1 MANRYDVLSLD
12 KHKFFREFNKTLY
25 DAGLTKYRVSVV
37 DDSIRTLSDSD
48 TFLFARIA
56 HKSKL
61 FSIAEEYKNALSM
74 INHMVSNGFE
84 LKGFDYGRLVNY
96 FTPEDANSYLDFLA
110 KLETVLNSNTY
121 LEKENALFEINRFLN
136 SSLITVL
143 GLQEQFQLLLEI
155 VLSDDKS
162 VTSELI
168 QNNAYYFKDDIKPL
182 LNMLQNLDALV
193 EYLYQFME
201 VYSKEDLK
209 QIKCLKDIN
218 CHLDIKNK
226 PKKM

>member
-1 MANRYDVLSLD
+1 M
-12 KHKFFREFNKTLY
+12 
-25 DAGLTKYRVSVV
+25 
-37 DDSIRTLSDSD
+37 
-48 TFLFARIA
+48 
-56 HKSKL
+56 
-61 FSIAEEYKNALSM
+61 
-74 INHMVSNGFE
+74 
-84 LKGFDYGRLVNY
+84 NY